1 MTFTLSY
8 YFIDNYSVLSALA
21 DRLGYS
27 NLSLALGLVVVRLE
41 SKGLNHVSSAVETW
55 KKKLGKKSYRK
66 RTKKSLGRLQES
78 LPAFIPQHDVLLSRF
93 SPLPVYQSVVPA
105 RVCGTR

>member
-55 KKKLGKKSYRK
+55 KKKLGKKKLSEEDK
-66 RTKKSLGRLQES
+66 E
-78 LPAFIPQHDVLLSRF
+78 IPR
-93 SPLPVYQSVVPA
+93 
-105 RVCGTR
+105 